1 MIYSIKRFSALDE
14 TRTFSTKGLRLKSKL
29 FGGMRSFY
37 RNQARTVTNPDRF
50 KPGPDNRTQAQK
62 DAILKT
68 NGISTPSALDRGI
81 AGFEQ
86 GMTSLGTSMGK
97 GVTAVGSVLGKAENA
112 IGQGASAVGRGIQS
126 GVRTGKVAVGRAAQS
141 AGSGISG
148 AFRSVGNLFRR
159 KPTTISVMAPVESKK
174 LSRDNWVLQQAGVTD
189 PTKLTGKAREKALAQ
204 ARTQSRSTGDKR
216 TLDLGTRGSVLT
228 PQDGSSYGGF
238 GESPSAKRFI
248 ARKEEMLA
256 RLTPE
261 QRKEFDRKMYLHQQ
275 ETAMIEGRAPIPQGY
290 QFQVLAKPGGSSGGS
305 QQQPQPTI
313 TGSGTQQP
321 AQSKPAGVPQPQTP
335 QSGGTGG
342 SQPQAQPKPQVT
354 GGGTPKAQPKPMA
367 NPQQP
372 AQQGKVGQW
381 FKNAGQRTWNGVKTA
396 GKIGM
401 IGGTAAAGLGAYA
414 LYKTAT
420 SDSDD

>member
-81 AGFEQ
+81 AGFER

-97 GVTAVGSVLGKAENA
+97 GVTAVGSVLGKAGNA

-126 GVRTGKVAVGRAAQS
+126 GVRTGKVAVGYVSDKAESAASRAYLSGVSALGKTQTAVGKATQSAGQSIMNGVGAVGRGIQSGATSVGQALGKAGTSTGKAIQSTGRGIGRAAQS
-141 AGSGISG
+141 VGSGISG
-148 AFRSVGNLFRR
+148 AFQSVGNIFGGKPKTEVQIAADKRHSDMGRR
-159 KPTTISVMAPVESKK
+159 ADVKAMWDVRNRARQNGLK
-174 LSRDNWVLQQAGVTD
+174 LDVQIAADDRHSEKGRRQRILQQRSD
-189 PTKLTGKAREKALAQ
+189 WEREKEAK
-204 ARTQSRSTGDKR
+204 RQSAASIATKPA
-216 TLDLGTRGSVLT
+216 ST
-228 PQDGSSYGGF
+228 PQQS
-238 GESPSAKRFI
+238 I
-248 ARKEEMLA
+248 A
-256 RLTPE
+256 
-261 QRKEFDRKMYLHQQ
+261 Q
-275 ETAMIEGRAPIPQGY
+275 TATNP
-290 QFQVLAKPGGSSGGS
+290 V
-305 QQQPQPTI
+305 QP
-313 TGSGTQQP
+313 
-321 AQSKPAGVPQPQTP
+321 
-335 QSGGTGG
+335 
-342 SQPQAQPKPQVT
+342 AQPKPQVT
-354 GGGTPKAQPKPMA
+354 SGGTQQSQPKPTA